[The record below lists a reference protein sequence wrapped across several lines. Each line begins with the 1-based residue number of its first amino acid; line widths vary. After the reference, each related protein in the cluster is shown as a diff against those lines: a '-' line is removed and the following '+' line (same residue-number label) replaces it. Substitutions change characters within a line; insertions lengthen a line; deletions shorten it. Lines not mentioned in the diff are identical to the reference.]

1 MIRAYT
7 SRDTDDLLDVWYRAS
22 LVAHPFLSESFL
34 EEERSEIGQKWL
46 PIAETSVYEVDGR
59 VVGFISLV
67 GNEVGG
73 IFVDP
78 ACQGQGIGRAL
89 MDHAR
94 RSRAFLELDVFEA
107 NDTARRFYDSYGF
120 QFVDRH
126 FNDSAGQPELHLRLD
141 YDPTLSRPES

>member
-7 SRDTDDLLDVWYRAS
+7 SRDTDDLVDVWYRAS

-34 EEERSEIGQKWL
+34 EEERSEIVQRWL
-46 PIAETSVYEVDGR
+46 PNAETAVYEVDGR

-78 ACQGQGIGRAL
+78 ARQGQGIGRAL

-94 RSRAFLELDVFEA
+94 RSR
-107 NDTARRFYDSYGF
+107 T
-120 QFVDRH
+120 
-126 FNDSAGQPELHLRLD
+126 
-141 YDPTLSRPES
+141 

>member
-7 SRDTDDLLDVWYRAS
+7 SRDTDDLVDVWYRAS

-34 EEERSEIGQKWL
+34 EEERSEIVQRWL
-46 PIAETSVYEVDGR
+46 PIAETAVYEVDGR

-78 ACQGQGIGRAL
+78 ALQGQGIGRAL

-94 RSRAFLELDVFEA
+94 RSRTFLELDVFEA
-107 NDTARRFYDSYGF
+107 NGTARRFYDSYGF

-126 FNDSAGQPELHLRLD
+126 FNDMAGHPELRLRLD
-141 YDPTLSRPES
+141 SPPHQ

>member
-34 EEERSEIGQKWL
+34 EEERSEIDKWL

-78 ACQGQGIGRAL
+78 ARQGQGIGRAL

-94 RSRAFLELDVFEA
+94 RSRTILELDVFEA
-107 NDTARRFYDSYGF
+107 NGTARRFYDSYGF

-126 FNDSAGQPELHLRLD
+126 YNDSAGQPELRLRLD
-141 YDPTLSRPES
+141 YDPTRSKPES